1 MEIST
6 INTLNNN
13 SNARYNNYDFE
24 IVSPSEVGTLDKY
37 DFLQMILV
45 QLQNQDPLNPLDNS
59 EFASQL
65 AQFSTLEQMTN
76 MSSQLNSLGDI
87 SKQLGEI
94 LDIIKNNDVSGEKQ
108 EDSSKKEENSTTK
121 IESENNVT
129 LHYTFN
135 DEESTQNISNS
146 INKLLFNS
154 IYSK

>member
-135 DEESTQNISNS
+135 NEESTQNISNS